1 LKKRSTGSIKA
12 MGVVTPAKW
21 DENGNIIGVSIQT
34 LDEEEYIVEFNKIG
48 RELIT
53 CLHKRVEASG
63 SVRERLDGKRILK
76 ITNYKMIDNYDENR
90 ETGMYRGIFNY
101 KG

>member
-1 LKKRSTGSIKA
+1 LKKRSTAFIKA
-12 MGVVTPAKW
+12 MGVVTSAKW
-21 DENGNIIGVSIQT
+21 DENDNIIGVSIQT

-63 SVRERLDGKRILK
+63 SVRERMDGKQILK
-76 ITNYKMIDNYDENR
+76 IISYKMIDNYGENR
-90 ETGMYRGIFNY
+90 ETGYVERY
-101 KG
+101 P

>member
-1 LKKRSTGSIKA
+1 MKKRSTAFIKA
-12 MGVVTPAKW
+12 MGVVTSAKW
-21 DENGNIIGVSIQT
+21 DENDNIIGVSIQT

-63 SVRERLDGKRILK
+63 SVRERMDGKQILK
-76 ITNYKMIDNYDENR
+76 IISYKMIDNYGENR
-90 ETGMYRGIFNY
+90 ETGYVERY
-101 KG
+101 P